1 MLYVFLT
8 MRGPI
13 RPSQYATSPINI
25 ASYKAPSAVLTTS
38 KKLLNLIQ
46 TKETI
51 VGNSQFF
58 EDLSLKIRGLI
69 SGSPAGDLEKN
80 LRALLQGAFTKLEL
94 VSREEF
100 EVQAEVLRV
109 TRERLEALQARVAQL
124 ENITEEE
131 R

>member
-1 MLYVFLT
+1 M
-8 MRGPI
+8 
-13 RPSQYATSPINI
+13 
-25 ASYKAPSAVLTTS
+25 
-38 KKLLNLIQ
+38 
-46 TKETI
+46 
-51 VGNSQFF
+51 GNNQIF
-58 EDLSLKIRGLI
+58 EDLSLKIRQLI
-69 SGSPAGDLEKN
+69 NGSPAGDLEKN

-124 ENITEEE
+124 ENIAEEE

>member
-1 MLYVFLT
+1 M
-8 MRGPI
+8 
-13 RPSQYATSPINI
+13 
-25 ASYKAPSAVLTTS
+25 K
-38 KKLLNLIQ
+38 
-46 TKETI
+46 
-51 VGNSQFF
+51 NSQFL
-58 EDLSLKIRGLI
+58 EDLSLKIRELI

-109 TRERLEALQARVAQL
+109 TRERLEALQTRVAQL
-124 ENITEEE
+124 ENSTGEE

>member
-1 MLYVFLT
+1 M
-8 MRGPI
+8 
-13 RPSQYATSPINI
+13 
-25 ASYKAPSAVLTTS
+25 
-38 KKLLNLIQ
+38 
-46 TKETI
+46 
-51 VGNSQFF
+51 GNSQFF
-58 EDLSLKIRGLI
+58 EDLSLKIRELI

>member
-1 MLYVFLT
+1 M
-8 MRGPI
+8 
-13 RPSQYATSPINI
+13 
-25 ASYKAPSAVLTTS
+25 
-38 KKLLNLIQ
+38 
-46 TKETI
+46 
-51 VGNSQFF
+51 GNNQFF
-58 EDLSLKIRGLI
+58 EDLSLKIRQLI
-69 SGSPAGDLEKN
+69 NGSPAGDLEKN

>member
-1 MLYVFLT
+1 M
-8 MRGPI
+8 
-13 RPSQYATSPINI
+13 
-25 ASYKAPSAVLTTS
+25 
-38 KKLLNLIQ
+38 
-46 TKETI
+46 
-51 VGNSQFF
+51 GNSQFF

-80 LRALLQGAFTKLEL
+80 LRALVQGAFTKLEL

-124 ENITEEE
+124 ENIAEEE

>member
-1 MLYVFLT
+1 M
-8 MRGPI
+8 
-13 RPSQYATSPINI
+13 
-25 ASYKAPSAVLTTS
+25 
-38 KKLLNLIQ
+38 
-46 TKETI
+46 
-51 VGNSQFF
+51 GNNQFF
-58 EDLSLKIRGLI
+58 EDLSLKIRQLI
-69 SGSPAGDLEKN
+69 NGSPAGDLEKN

-124 ENITEEE
+124 ENSAEEE

>member
-1 MLYVFLT
+1 
-8 MRGPI
+8 
-13 RPSQYATSPINI
+13 
-25 ASYKAPSAVLTTS
+25 
-38 KKLLNLIQ
+38 
-46 TKETI
+46 

-58 EDLSLKIRGLI
+58 EDLSLKIRQLI
-69 SGSPAGDLEKN
+69 NGSPAGDLEKN

-124 ENITEEE
+124 ENIAEEE